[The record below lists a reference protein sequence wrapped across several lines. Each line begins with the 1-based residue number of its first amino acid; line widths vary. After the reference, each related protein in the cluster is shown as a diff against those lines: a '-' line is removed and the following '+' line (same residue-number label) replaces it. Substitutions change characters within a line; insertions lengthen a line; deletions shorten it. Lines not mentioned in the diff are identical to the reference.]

1 MQSSTATSRAS
12 DGLERFIY
20 EWLPDPATAVRG
32 VVHICHGMAEHA
44 ARYARLAEALTECG
58 LAVYAHDH
66 RGHGRTHPH
75 EADRGFFADEGGW
88 ALCLSDVD
96 DMVARARE
104 RHPEVPLVL
113 MGHSMGSL
121 FVQDYL
127 GSHSTAVDA
136 AVLSGTSGK
145 PPAIATL
152 GRFVARFERMR
163 LGKEGTSGIIDAMSF
178 QDFNKKFK
186 PNRTGFDWLSR
197 DEAEVDA
204 YVADP
209 ACGYLCS
216 VQLWIAL
223 LDAVKRFTSDD
234 HQREIRNDLP
244 VYLFAGDK
252 DPVGEN
258 GRSVRAL
265 AADFEKA
272 GLTDVTCKLYEDARH
287 ETLNEINR
295 DEVTADL
302 VAWLEGRLGA
312 PPA

>member
-1 MQSSTATSRAS
+1 MQSSTTTSRAS
-12 DGLERFIY
+12 DGLDRFVY
-20 EWLPDPATAVRG
+20 EWLPDPGTAVRG
-32 VVHICHGMAEHA
+32 VVHLCHGMAEHA
-44 ARYARLAEALTECG
+44 ARYARLAQALTDHG

-66 RGHGRTHPH
+66 RGHGQTHPE
-75 EADRGFFADEGGW
+75 EADRGFFAAEEGW
-88 ALCLSDVD
+88 ELCVRDVS

-104 RHPEVPLVL
+104 RHPDVPLVL

-127 GSHSTAVDA
+127 GSQSAAVDA

-152 GRFVARFERMR
+152 GRLIARFERMR
-163 LGKEGTSGIIDAMSF
+163 LGNKGQSGIIDAMSF

-197 DEAEVDA
+197 DEAEVDV

-209 ACGYLCS
+209 ACGFLCS
-216 VQLWIAL
+216 VQLWIDL
-223 LDAVKRFTSDD
+223 LDAVKRFTTDA
-234 HQREIRNDLP
+234 HQRGIRDDLP

-258 GRSVRAL
+258 GKSVRAL
-265 AADFEKA
+265 ATDYEQA
-272 GLTDVTCKLYEDARH
+272 GLTDVTCTLYADARH
-287 ETLNEINR
+287 ETLNETNR

-302 VAWLEGRLGA
+302 LAWLDERL
-312 PPA
+312 

>member
-1 MQSSTATSRAS
+1 MQTSTATSRAS
-12 DGLERFIY
+12 DGLDRFVY
-20 EWLPDPATAVRG
+20 EWLPDPGSAVRG

-44 ARYARLAEALTECG
+44 ARYARLAQALTDHG

-66 RGHGRTHPH
+66 RGHGQTHPE
-75 EADRGFFADEGGW
+75 EADRGFFAADEGW
-88 ALCLSDVD
+88 ELCVRDVG

-104 RHPEVPLVL
+104 RHPDVPLVL

-127 GSHSTAVDA
+127 GSQSTDVDA

-152 GRFVARFERMR
+152 GRLIARLERMR
-163 LGKEGTSGIIDAMSF
+163 LGNKGQSGIIDAMSF

-197 DEAEVDA
+197 DEAEVDV

-209 ACGYLCS
+209 ACGFLCS
-216 VQLWIAL
+216 VQLWIDL
-223 LDAVKRFTSDD
+223 LDAVKRFTTDA

-258 GRSVRAL
+258 GESVRAL
-265 AADFEKA
+265 AADYEKA
-272 GLTDVTCKLYEDARH
+272 GLTEVTCTLYADARH
-287 ETLNEINR
+287 ETLNETNR

-302 VAWLEGRLGA
+302 LVWLDKRL
-312 PPA
+312 